1 MAMTEEEEMHEKA
14 MKIQAIARGRKE
26 RRGDRSKKAATSN
39 KKTEELAAA
48 KLQAMQRG
56 KLGRQKVKDMQEQ
69 KLAAARIQSIH
80 RGRGARRE
88 VEAKKS
94 GGLVLE
100 LKDVRKGLSQ
110 LARNPFTLKH
120 SFVNLELGNSSLKS
134 VDVISNFP
142 NLQVVNL
149 SENSISDLS
158 PLAKLPYLLKLDCS
172 KNSLKECLDYDVPVC
187 NEESLLADGESSIGS
202 MLHEAKCSFNE
213 ISSIRDLS
221 GHRFLHTLDL
231 GNNQIEKIQGLQNL
245 EMLTTLILSN
255 NKIGM
260 IEGLEGLPI
269 VNLNLECNLLTSID
283 NLDKL
288 PRLEKLYLND
298 NKIGA
303 LKGLSGCLNLRE
315 IDLGNNEI
323 KVIRQVEFLTKIG
336 KLAQLNLKDNECSK
350 LEFYR
355 LRVLSRLS
363 GLAVLD
369 SEDVSAEEKVKAVN
383 LYGGEGSDL
392 VNRKATWA
400 KCFPDQEFVDF
411 LPSFQEDE
419 EDVVGCVGGGEEEK
433 KSEEVNLNASG
444 SFVSGVMNAAISNHV
459 ASSA

>member
-1 MAMTEEEEMHEKA
+1 MAMTEEEEMHSKA
-14 MKIQAIARGRKE
+14 MKIQAIARGRKQ
-26 RRGDRSKKAATSN
+26 RRGDRSKKRPP
-39 KKTEELAAA
+39 KKTEEELAAA

-80 RGRGARRE
+80 RGRGARRS

-94 GGLVLE
+94 GGLILE
-100 LKDVRKGLSQ
+100 LRDVRKGLSQ

-120 SFVNLELGNSSLKS
+120 SFVSLQLPGSSLKEME
-134 VDVISNFP
+134 VISNFP
-142 NLQVVNL
+142 NLQEVNL

-172 KNSLKECLDYDVPVC
+172 KNALTECLDYDVPIC
-187 NEESLLADGESSIGS
+187 DEENRLADGEHSIGS

-213 ISSIRDLS
+213 IESIRDLS

-231 GNNQIEKIQGLQNL
+231 GNNKISKIDGLQNL
-245 EMLTTLILSN
+245 GMLTTLILSN
-255 NKIGM
+255 NKIGR

-269 VNLNLECNLLTSID
+269 INLNLECNLLTSID

-298 NKIGA
+298 NKIET
-303 LKGLSGCLNLRE
+303 LKGLPECLNLRE
-315 IDLGNNEI
+315 VDLGNNEI
-323 KVIRQVEFLTKIG
+323 KVIRQVEFLAKIS
-336 KLAQLNLKDNECSK
+336 KLAQLNLKGNDCSK

-355 LRVLSRLS
+355 LRVMSRLS

-369 SEDVSAEEKVKAVN
+369 GEDVSAEEKVKAVN

-392 VNRKATWA
+392 ANRKATWA
-400 KCFPDQEFVDF
+400 ACFPDQEFVDF

-419 EDVVGCVGGGEEEK
+419 EDMVGGEEK
-433 KSEEVNLNASG
+433 KEAELELGASG
-444 SFVSGVMNAAISNHV
+444 TFVDGVMSAAISSV
-459 ASSA
+459 VSSA